1 MGLNSIYRTFFF
13 ILFLSVLNLTARAG
27 ENRSNLGVI
36 ENELKSALDSVL
48 QKILPGGDEI
58 EIVFKNISDEKIAFL
73 KTYLVDYLENKKN
86 IVRIDTADYKIII
99 EQFTVAIVYEETNAK
114 FWGVSDE
121 LNRQIIVTLRGVIES
136 FKDHRFYALRIDRK
150 YNDKIS
156 LHNKQT
162 IENSPYSFSRGK
174 LLRRSSWKS
183 VIEPVVVSIS
193 AVTIILLFFVLR
205 T

>member
-136 FKDHRFYALRIDRK
+136 FKNHRFYALRIDRK